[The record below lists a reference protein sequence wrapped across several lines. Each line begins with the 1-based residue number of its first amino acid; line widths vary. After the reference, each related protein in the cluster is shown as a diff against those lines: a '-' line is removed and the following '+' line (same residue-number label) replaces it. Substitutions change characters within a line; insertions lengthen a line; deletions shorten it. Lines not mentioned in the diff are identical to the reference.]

1 MSQLRIMSQNQWNC
15 TPNLPHWEEKG
26 LDCSSEV
33 RMKGHVQILKEL
45 MPDILGGQE
54 VNMNMQADLMFYC
67 LDEGLPYSLI
77 WGNMTPIIYRSDK
90 LELLATEYI
99 PYPEHVEG
107 FEGIWCDYKSKS
119 ANLGVFRTK
128 EDGKVFIFL
137 TTHLWWMNG
146 SDPSARAYRPGSDQ
160 VRRIQIEIAADLVD
174 KYQKQYGKCPVFFVG
189 DLNTDY
195 RSEAV
200 QYALT
205 QRGYQHGHDVA
216 VEFAHEG
223 MGYNG
228 CNCNH
233 PGPGIWEDR
242 PFEDAIDHI
251 LVRDIPEGAV
261 RRFDRH
267 TPDDYV
273 YISDHAPVFVDV
285 IL

>member
-77 WGNMTPIIYRSDK
+77 WGNMTPIIYRADK
-90 LELLATEYI
+90 LELLATEYV
-99 PYPEHVEG
+99 PYPEHVDG

-128 EDGKVFIFL
+128 EDGKVFICL
-137 TTHLWWMNG
+137 STHLWWMNG
-146 SDPSARAYRPGSDQ
+146 SDPANKWYRQGSDQ
-160 VRRIQIEIAADLVD
+160 VRMLQLKMANAKIEAYRVR
-174 KYQKQYGKCPVFFVG
+174 YGNCPVILVG

-195 RSEAV
+195 RSQAI

-205 QRGYQHGHDVA
+205 EGGYQHGHDVA
-216 VEFAHEG
+216 VEFAHEEN
-223 MGYNG
+223 GYNY
-228 CNCNH
+228 CM
-233 PGPGIWEDR
+233 PFGPGKWEHK

-251 LVRDIPEGAV
+251 LVKGLPADAV
-261 RRFDRH
+261 RRFDRYE
-267 TPDDYV
+267 TEAYCFV
-273 YISDHAPVFVDV
+273 SDHAPVWIDV
-285 IL
+285 EI